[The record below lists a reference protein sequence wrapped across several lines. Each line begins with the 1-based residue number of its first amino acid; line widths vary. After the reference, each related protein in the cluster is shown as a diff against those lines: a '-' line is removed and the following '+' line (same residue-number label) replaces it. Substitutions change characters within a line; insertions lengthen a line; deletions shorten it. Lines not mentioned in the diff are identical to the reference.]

1 MHMRQFTA
9 ALLIVLAGAAQANDG
24 LALMRV
30 EPGARPSGMA
40 GTLVSIDGDPLSS
53 AYNPAG
59 GGGVSSFVVSF
70 GYNTYWENIELADGY
85 FVAPLFARWSLHGG
99 IRYAGV
105 NDIEG
110 RTQPTLDPFEI
121 TTFDAEDVSF
131 KAGLRYDV
139 SSTVSAGVAAG
150 WYIEKI
156 SSYRGSAFNVDL
168 GVLVRATHA
177 LTMGAAVTSL
187 GSDFQLEE
195 SGQGRSRDISLP
207 TTYRVGGSY
216 RYDRYLGALDVVYV
230 NDDPHVHVG
239 AEADIHEVFTVRAGV
254 MTGYD
259 SRNITA
265 GATIRRRNFSF
276 DYGFVPYS
284 NDFGTSH
291 LFNLTVTL

>member
-1 MHMRQFTA
+1 MQTIVTIFFLTLASGA
-9 ALLIVLAGAAQANDG
+9 ALANDG

-40 GTLVSIDGDPLSS
+40 GAFVSIGADPVSTV
-53 AYNPAG
+53 YNPAG
-59 GGGVSSFVVSF
+59 AAGATNSTVSF
-70 GYNTYWENIELADGY
+70 GYNTYWENIDLADGF
-85 FVAPLFARWSLHGG
+85 FVAPLFDRWYLHGG

-105 NDIEG
+105 SNIEG
-110 RTQPTLDPFEI
+110 RTKPTLDPFEVTNI
-121 TTFDAEDVSF
+121 DAEDVSF
-131 KAGLRYDV
+131 KAGLTYQVTPRI
-139 SSTVSAGVAAG
+139 SAGVAAG

-168 GVLVRATHA
+168 GVIARATSA
-177 LTMGAAVTSL
+177 LTVGASVTSL
-187 GSDFQLEE
+187 GADFQLEE

-207 TTYRVGGSY
+207 TTYRFGGSY

-230 NDDPHVHVG
+230 NEDPHAHLGVE
-239 AEADIHEVFTVRAGV
+239 AEVHEVFSVRAGV

-259 SRNITA
+259 SKDITA
-265 GATIRRRNFSF
+265 GATIRQRNFSF

-291 LFNLTVTL
+291 LFNLTITL